1 MLQSNSV
8 IDCFDGDYAFLS
20 NFYPCRIVYEGI
32 EYQNSEAAFQAQKT
46 LDIDIRKNKFSNATP
61 KDAKR
66 FGRKIE
72 LRPDWNDIRV
82 DIMRNIVNAKFTQNP
97 DLMNKLL
104 ETDDAEL
111 LEGNWWKD
119 TFWGICNGE
128 GENNLGKILMEIR
141 DIYKKRG

>member
-1 MLQSNSV
+1 M
-8 IDCFDGDYAFLS
+8 
-20 NFYPCRIVYEGI
+20 
-32 EYQNSEAAFQAQKT
+32 
-46 LDIDIRKNKFSNATP
+46 
-61 KDAKR
+61 
-66 FGRKIE
+66 
-72 LRPDWNDIRV
+72 RPDWNDIRV

-104 ETDDAEL
+104 ETNDAEL

-141 DIYKKRG
+141 DKYKKRG